1 MIEYNS
7 DILVPMTKTDICC
20 IFNLGPLYRKPIYSL
35 MDKELGCDFYLG
47 DYAGTPI
54 KKMDYHSLK
63 GFKGELKYTLLSKFY
78 RLKGTHKATLNSQY
92 KKYVAIGDSNCLS
105 IWYLLFWSKFTR
117 KKVVLWCHG
126 WHSEVSW
133 YWNILLKLFYGMASH
148 VLLYGDYSRNFMIRK
163 GISASKLSCIYNSL
177 DYDKQLEVRSNLTSS
192 SIYFDHFQNDYP
204 VLLYIGRIQKRKRLD
219 MIIEAMYL
227 LRKRG
232 VYTNFVCIGDNTEE
246 IGLKDLIKQYGL
258 QECVW
263 LYGPLYDEN
272 KKGEMLYNA
281 TVCVSPGNVGL
292 TAMDALNFGLPII
305 TNDDFSTQMPEY
317 EAIQSNQTGLFFRHG
332 DVNDLAS
339 CIEQWFDID
348 KNKSRDF
355 IRTQCYKII
364 DERYNPHYQIQV
376 LKKVL
381 GIKD

>member
-1 MIEYNS
+1 M
-7 DILVPMTKTDICC
+7 
-20 IFNLGPLYRKPIYSL
+20 
-35 MDKELGCDFYLG
+35 
-47 DYAGTPI
+47 
-54 KKMDYHSLK
+54 
-63 GFKGELKYTLLSKFY
+63 
-78 RLKGTHKATLNSQY
+78 
-92 KKYVAIGDSNCLS
+92 
-105 IWYLLFWSKFTR
+105 
-117 KKVVLWCHG
+117 
-126 WHSEVSW
+126 
-133 YWNILLKLFYGMASH
+133 
-148 VLLYGDYSRNFMIRK
+148 
-163 GISASKLSCIYNSL
+163 
-177 DYDKQLEVRSNLTSS
+177 
-192 SIYFDHFQNDYP
+192 
-204 VLLYIGRIQKRKRLD
+204 LYIGRIQKRKRLD

-339 CIEQWFDID
+339 CIEQWFDIE
-348 KNKSRDF
+348 KIKSRDF